1 MLRTEFEGS
10 TSENGIRTIGLS
22 GLLDYQ
28 DYWTIRTIRTIRTI
42 GLSGLLDYQDYWTI
56 RTIRTIGLSG
66 LSGLLD
72 YQDYQDYWTI
82 RTIGLS
88 GLSGLL
94 DYQDYWTIRT
104 IRTIGLLCENKL
116 LCNYAQFWWIAMLVF
131 ECVQE
136 LAPIEIGQK
145 KCIVYSHN
153 AFNV

>member
-1 MLRTEFEGS
+1 MIIAKPVLIGMLRTEFEGS
-10 TSENGIRTIGLS
+10 TSKNG
-22 GLLDYQ
+22 
-28 DYWTIRTIRTIRTI
+28 
-42 GLSGLLDYQDYWTI
+42 
-56 RTIRTIGLSG
+56 IRTIGLSG

-72 YQDYQDYWTI
+72 YQDYQDYWTIRTIGLLDYQDYWTI

-104 IRTIGLLCENKL
+104 IRTIGLSGLSGLLCENKL

-131 ECVQE
+131 KCVQE

-145 KCIVYSHN
+145 KIIVHSHN
-153 AFNV
+153 SLHEKLSWPLVQSD